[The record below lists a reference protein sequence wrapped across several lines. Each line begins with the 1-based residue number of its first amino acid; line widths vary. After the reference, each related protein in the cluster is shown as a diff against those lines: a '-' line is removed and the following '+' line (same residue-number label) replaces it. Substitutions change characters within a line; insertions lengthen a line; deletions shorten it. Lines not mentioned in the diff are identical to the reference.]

1 MALMFPPIPEM
12 AVSTRDLVGGGRLV
26 QRELVTHESLGKS
39 GAGRGLPTRQ
49 LAREVWEGWD
59 RDSVSAFSLAS
70 PLSKTGPTIRSID
83 LKMPM
88 IRAMSVIRPVMGD
101 VTARTVARVVERER
115 RSALRPEQL
124 PGALVD
130 HDPFVVDGVHDLHPA
145 GPGLEV
151 ARPF

>member
-88 IRAMSVIRPVMGD
+88 IRAMSVIGPIMGH
-101 VTARTVARVVERER
+101 VTAVPSPESSSANVVALSDRNGFREHWSTRCR
-115 RSALRPEQL
+115 RP
-124 PGALVD
+124 PGIST
-130 HDPFVVDGVHDLHPA
+130 
-145 GPGLEV
+145 
-151 ARPF
+151 